1 MTCITIRRNGYYNL
15 YLLISIF
22 MKHTYTDRNRGGALV
37 LSVHEPGI
45 TKDFFSRSTG
55 FDYYTIAWNT
65 GREQQVFIDG
75 MPFRFPAGSLLPL
88 MMNQG
93 YRFDHAEDII
103 TFQFNREFYCV
114 VDHDAEVGCV
124 GFIFYGPVPVM
135 FIRLDGEET
144 EKMHRLR
151 DMFVEE
157 FEGEEDIKG
166 DMLRT
171 LLVRLIIKLTRLA
184 KKQFYEQAPAD
195 QSYQLM
201 RQYSLLVEKHYRQ
214 QKQVAFYAGL
224 LHKSPKTL
232 SNLFTRYGQKTP
244 LQIIHQRL
252 LLEAQRLLTYTD
264 KSVKEVAYE
273 LGFEDAANF
282 SKFIRGLTG
291 KSPSE
296 LKGSR

>member
-1 MTCITIRRNGYYNL
+1 MTL
-15 YLLISIF
+15 YVPFHILF
-22 MKHTYTDRNRGGALV
+22 MKYAYTDRKHGGDLV
-37 LSVHEPGI
+37 LTMYEPGI
-45 TKDFFSRSTG
+45 EKDFYARKTG

-65 GREQQVFIDG
+65 GGEQQVVIDG
-75 MPFRFPAGSLLPL
+75 MSFRFPPGSLLPL

-93 YRFDHAEDII
+93 YRFDLAENII
-103 TFQFNREFYCV
+103 TFQFNRAFYCV
-114 VDHDAEVGCV
+114 VDHDAEVSCV

-135 FIRLDGEET
+135 FIRLDDEES

-184 KKQFYEQAPAD
+184 KKQFFEEAPAH

-201 RQYSLLVEKHYRQ
+201 RQYSLLVEKHFRQ
-214 QKQVAFYAGL
+214 QKQVSYYAVL

-232 SNLFTRYGQKTP
+232 SNLFFRYGQKTP

-252 LLEAQRLLTYTD
+252 LLETKRLLTYTD
-264 KSVKEVAYE
+264 KSVKEISHD